1 MCLFA
6 CKDNYI
12 LANFKIFCHLFVRF
26 IKNALLCTMQK
37 LLLCLVLLFG
47 SFFLTRAE
55 DIQKI
60 IATYRPDMSKG
71 LIYISKSEMTLTLYD
86 ANGQVVVA
94 YPMACGKNKGH
105 KQKTGDMR
113 TPEGKFSL
121 QQIQDASK
129 WTHDFKDGKGVIKG
143 AYGPCFMRLKT
154 GFSGIGIHG
163 THDPKSIGTRATE
176 GCIRLENKNAEALS
190 KKVTLGMTVIIGS
203 ENGVASMKEKTTAS
217 SASSAVTSAKPVV
230 TPARTEIKK
239 VYTQPAWC
247 WPPLDSQVK
256 E

>member
-1 MCLFA
+1 M
-6 CKDNYI
+6 
-12 LANFKIFCHLFVRF
+12 
-26 IKNALLCTMQK
+26 
-37 LLLCLVLLFG
+37 CLVLLFG
-47 SFFLTRAE
+47 SFFLTHAE

-154 GFSGIGIHG
+154 GFNGIGIHG

-190 KKVTLGMTVIIGS
+190 KKVTVGMTVIIGP
-203 ENGVASMKEKTTAS
+203 ENGVASLKET
-217 SASSAVTSAKPVV
+217 SSAVPAKTTPTSAKTTTSPV
-230 TPARTEIKK
+230 TPAIKK
-239 VYTQPAWC
+239 EYVQPAWC
-247 WPPLDSQVK
+247 WPPLDSQ
-256 E
+256 ENSNL